1 MEDKEPL
8 PFSVAIASLV
18 LSFILVYSIIHCV
31 QRFVD
36 IEHLF
41 VFRVVFCASVLLS
54 LIFDAF
60 YYSQINKLTKGRIG
74 TWVENNY
81 SKLLLSYLITVFFFI
96 SITNHTIW
104 TGDEAHDVLSLEW
117 TIFGFSLTI
126 FFVWNVLIVKYLQ
139 KKRPVASEKKDY
151 LSEYEYL
158 LKKRAFSSEI
168 DTTFLTVVLLSINL
182 LLLLFSS
189 ALVYISHIPD
199 AIFTQNAII
208 LTFYFL
214 ANTITSLFFDILKPL
229 KQEKDA
235 LKESC
240 KVSDKELNAALGKAF
255 VEAFITA
262 GIEAIQSS
270 DELTEEQKKEG
281 VRQYLSGMK
290 EVFRELKEESGQG
303 KT

>member
-1 MEDKEPL
+1 M
-8 PFSVAIASLV
+8 
-18 LSFILVYSIIHCV
+18 
-31 QRFVD
+31 
-36 IEHLF
+36 
-41 VFRVVFCASVLLS
+41 
-54 LIFDAF
+54 
-60 YYSQINKLTKGRIG
+60 
-74 TWVENNY
+74 
-81 SKLLLSYLITVFFFI
+81 
-96 SITNHTIW
+96 
-104 TGDEAHDVLSLEW
+104 
-117 TIFGFSLTI
+117 
-126 FFVWNVLIVKYLQ
+126 
-139 KKRPVASEKKDY
+139 
-151 LSEYEYL
+151 
-158 LKKRAFSSEI
+158 KKRAFSSEI

-208 LTFYFL
+208 LTFYYL

-240 KVSDKELNAALGKAF
+240 KVCDKELNAALGKAF